1 MSDAVQAG
9 EGAGRPPGP
18 GAEAFGHSS
27 AGRRGR
33 RGRRPGAAALSV
45 LASVALAA
53 GLVASAAPGAV
64 AAQPAGS
71 SESVDP
77 SGSVDS
83 STESSAS
90 DSSTGDSDGSGSAG
104 DSGSTDSTDSA
115 DSAPSEE
122 VPEGLEDFY
131 GRQIAWGPCED
142 SQQEQQAAQ
151 GHDDA
156 GQEAQQAARECATV
170 QVPLDYDDPSGQT
183 IDLALKRLPAS
194 GQSQGSL
201 FTNPGGP
208 GGSGVELIDAA
219 EGYFSEDLRQ
229 AYDIVGFDPR
239 GVGQST
245 PLECMSREE
254 ALEEIANESTLEEA
268 GGTDALEGDGQEP
281 SPDISL
287 VEQAVQ
293 EGASLAAACLEHSP
307 VPEIIDHM
315 DTQSVARDMDV
326 LRAQSGE
333 EELAY
338 LGFSYGTFLGAIY
351 ADLFPDNVGRV
362 VLDGAM
368 DPSLSMADIQ
378 YSDAVSFQ
386 ASLTSF
392 VSYWQQRGD
401 SPLTGTAEEG
411 TAQLTEFVQGLKDDP
426 VPDPEGGQPLDD
438 AALTNLLGQLMYDDA
453 HWAGLATALGP
464 LLTDRDALP
473 LAEWLASVNGSTSPE
488 GDPDGQDPQ
497 DSEPSPEELEAAAAA
512 RANAP
517 AIIAINCLDNPV
529 QGDLE
534 QWETQFELRA
544 EVSPLFGANER
555 AWSDAI
561 CSGWGRQAV
570 REPAETR
577 AEGAAPI
584 LVVGTTQ
591 DPATPYQWAQSL
603 ADQLESGHLLT
614 AEGNKHCAYRQGSTD
629 CVDAAV
635 DAYLLRGELPQE
647 GTTCALPGPGEDTGD
662 AGDAVGPAL
671 QEVLDGGR
679 QTPDQAAAAAALTSR
694 TGRR

>member
-1 MSDAVQAG
+1 MSHAAQVE
-9 EGAGRPPGP
+9 EGATPPGTVAARRRYRP
-18 GAEAFGHSS
+18 WAE
-27 AGRRGR
+27 
-33 RGRRPGAAALSV
+33 PLSL

-71 SESVDP
+71 SS
-77 SGSVDS
+77 SVDS

-90 DSSTGDSDGSGSAG
+90 SAGGSDSSGGAG
-104 DSGSTDSTDSA
+104 DSASTDST

-131 GRQIAWGPCED
+131 GRQIDWQPCEE
-142 SQQEQQAAQ
+142 SQQDAQ
-151 GHDDA
+151 GQDGA
-156 GQEAQQAARECATV
+156 GQQGEGQEAQQAARECATV

-208 GGSGVELIDAA
+208 GDSGVELVDAA

-229 AYDIVGFDPR
+229 GYDIVGFDPR

-254 ALEEIANESTLEEA
+254 ALEEVSGESTLEEA
-268 GGTDALEGDGQEP
+268 GGTDALEGEGQEP
-281 SPDISL
+281 SPGASL

-293 EGASLAAACLEHSP
+293 EGASQAAACLEHSP

-326 LRAQSGE
+326 LRAQSGDE
-333 EELAY
+333 KLAY
-338 LGFSYGTFLGAIY
+338 LGFSYGTFLGAVY
-351 ADLFPDNVGRV
+351 ADLFPGNVGRM

-368 DPSLSMADIQ
+368 DPSMSMADIQ
-378 YSDAVSFQ
+378 HSDAVSFQ

-392 VSYWQQRGD
+392 VSYWQQRGN
-401 SPLTGTAEEG
+401 SPLTGTPEEG
-411 TAQLTEFVQGLKDDP
+411 TAQLVEVVQALNNEPVTDPGTGATLGGEDLTELLYQAMYN
-426 VPDPEGGQPLDD
+426 D
-438 AALTNLLGQLMYDDA
+438 AWWDS
-453 HWAGLATALGP
+453 LATALGP
-464 LLTDRDALP
+464 VVTDRAPSALV
-473 LAEWLASVNGSTSPE
+473 ERYFNNLASEQT
-488 GDPDGQDPQ
+488 
-497 DSEPSPEELEAAAAA
+497 AASL
-512 RANAP
+512 ANRP
-517 AIIAINCLDNPV
+517 AINAINCLDNPV

-534 QWETQFELRA
+534 QWEAQFEQRA

-555 AWSDAI
+555 AWSDAF

-570 REPAETR
+570 REPAEIK

-614 AEGNKHCAYRQGSTD
+614 AEGNKHCAYSHGSTD

-647 GTTCALPGPGEDTGD
+647 GTSCALPGPEEGAGE
-662 AGDAVGPAL
+662 APAPAL
-671 QEVLDGGR
+671 QEQVLNGGR
-679 QTPDQAAAAAALTSR
+679 QAPGQGLALATLLERKEVSR
-694 TGRR
+694 